1 MSRARTGYALALGA
15 AVLVLIGSTAAVAA
29 NHDTIDPGANAG
41 NAGNGMMGT
50 RSNTGGSTRT
60 SSLTCAAPSDLPGAN
75 VQVTLAD
82 MGMSRMMG
90 ATAPLGAPMRLR
102 TSTVSVP
109 AGAVSFVAA
118 NVGRRT
124 HELVVLPL
132 ANGAQAGA
140 LAAGADGKI
149 AEAGSL
155 GEASASCASGTG
167 DGIASGSIGWTTVTL
182 TPGRYELVCNEANHY
197 ADGMYQELD
206 VT

>member
-29 NHDTIDPGANAG
+29 NIDTIDPGTSAG
-41 NAGNGMMGT
+41 SGMMGS
-50 RSNTGGSTRT
+50 RSNTGGSTGT
-60 SSLTCAAPSDLPGAN
+60 SSLTCAAPNHLPGTT
-75 VQVTLAD
+75 VQVVLAD

-102 TSTVSVP
+102 ASTVSVP
-109 AGAVSFVAA
+109 AGAVSFVAS
-118 NVGRRT
+118 NVGWRT
-124 HELVVLPL
+124 HELVILPL
-132 ANGAQAGA
+132 SDGAQAGA
-140 LAAGADGKI
+140 AVAGADGKI
-149 AEAGSL
+149 AETGSL

-167 DGIASGSIGWTTVTL
+167 DGIVSGSAGWTTVTL
-182 TPGRYELVCNEANHY
+182 APGRYELVCNEANHY

>member
-1 MSRARTGYALALGA
+1 MRRARTGYALALGA

-29 NHDTIDPGANAG
+29 NSDTIEPGTG
-41 NAGNGMMGT
+41 AGNGMMGS
-50 RSNTGGSTRT
+50 RSNPGGSTGT
-60 SSLTCAAPSDLPGAN
+60 SSLTCAAPSHLPGTR
-75 VQVTLAD
+75 VQVVLAD

-102 TSTVSVP
+102 ASTVSVP
-109 AGAVSFVAA
+109 AGAVSFVAT
-118 NVGRRT
+118 NVGWRT

-132 ANGAQAGA
+132 ADGAQAGA
-140 LAAGADGKI
+140 RAAEADGKVTESGSL
-149 AEAGSL
+149 AEASV
-155 GEASASCASGTG
+155 SCASGTG
-167 DGIASGSIGWTTVTL
+167 DGIASGSVGWTTVTL